1 MENHIPDINTTEI
14 KHILDS
20 HTPRPEGKFK
30 YSSVV
35 LPIFVTENGPELL
48 FSKRSMDLKRQPGDI
63 CFPGGKREQHESA
76 VETAIREAHEEIGID
91 VSNIKILGCL
101 DYIVTAYKAI
111 ISPFVAL
118 IENTDISELKI
129 NSDEVA
135 EVFTVPLSFFLE
147 NEPEVHNINIKFDIP
162 DDFPFEHI
170 VGGRSYGWSHGK
182 QSELFYFYKDKV
194 IWGLTARMI
203 NNLCYLINTN
213 KE

>member
-1 MENHIPDINTTEI
+1 M
-14 KHILDS
+14 
-20 HTPRPEGKFK
+20 
-30 YSSVV
+30 
-35 LPIFVTENGPELL
+35 
-48 FSKRSMDLKRQPGDI
+48 
-63 CFPGGKREQHESA
+63 
-76 VETAIREAHEEIGID
+76 
-91 VSNIKILGCL
+91 
-101 DYIVTAYKAI
+101 TAYKAI

-118 IENTDISELKI
+118 IENTDISKLKI
-129 NSDEVA
+129 NSDEVS
-135 EVFTVPLSFFLE
+135 EVFTVPLKFFLE
-147 NEPEVHNINIKFDIP
+147 TEPEVHNINIKFDIP